1 MLDTLI
7 TSKTRVKMLLKF
19 FSNSSASGYLREMA
33 KEFGES
39 TNSIRLELNNLTK
52 AGYLVTE
59 EKGRSIY
66 YSANIKHPLYN
77 ELKTLV
83 HKYLGIDRIIDD
95 VIHKLLKRLGK
106 LEMAFITGDYADGRD
121 SGIIDL
127 VVVGDIDQGYF
138 KQLVDKV
145 EKLINRRVRTLV
157 LTESEYEKNISNL
170 HPEKALWLWKEET
183 VQSSNS
189 SRFKVQG

>member
-1 MLDTLI
+1 
-7 TSKTRVKMLLKF
+7 
-19 FSNSSASGYLREMA
+19 MA

-39 TNSIRLELNNLTK
+39 TNSIRLELNNLTE

-77 ELKTLV
+77 ELKNLV
-83 HKYLGIDRIIDD
+83 HKYLGIDKILDD
-95 VIHKLLKRLGK
+95 IIHKVLKRLGK
-106 LEMAFITGDYADGRD
+106 LKLAFITGDYAEGRD

-127 VVVGDIDQGYF
+127 VVVGDIDQEYF
-138 KQLVDKV
+138 KQCANKV
-145 EKLINRRVRTLV
+145 EKLINRKVRTLV
-157 LTESEYEKNISNL
+157 LTESEYEKNINSL

-183 VQSSNS
+183 IQSSK
-189 SRFKVQG
+189 FKVQG

>member
-1 MLDTLI
+1 
-7 TSKTRVKMLLKF
+7 MLLKF

-39 TNSIRLELNNLTK
+39 TNSIRVELNNLTN

-66 YSANIKHPLYN
+66 YSANIKHPLYK

-83 HKYLGIDRIIDD
+83 HKYLGIDRILDD
-95 VIHKLLKRLGK
+95 IIHKVLKRLGK
-106 LEMAFITGDYADGRD
+106 LQMAFITGDYAEGRD

-127 VVVGDIDQGYF
+127 VVVGDIDQEYF
-138 KQLVDKV
+138 KQCANKV
-145 EKLINRRVRTLV
+145 EKLINRKVRTLV
-157 LTESEYEKNISNL
+157 LTEDEYEKNKSNL
-170 HPEKALWLWKEET
+170 HPEKALWLWKEEL
-183 VQSSNS
+183 VD
-189 SRFKVQG
+189 G

>member
-1 MLDTLI
+1 
-7 TSKTRVKMLLKF
+7 MLLKF
-19 FSNSSASGYLREMA
+19 FSNSSASAYLREMA

-39 TNSIRLELNNLTK
+39 TNSIRLELNNLTE

-66 YSANIKHPLYN
+66 YSANIQHPLYN
-77 ELKTLV
+77 ELKNLV
-83 HKYLGIDRIIDD
+83 HKYLGIDRIVDD

-106 LEMAFITGDYADGRD
+106 LELAFITGDYAAGRD

-127 VVVGDIDQGYF
+127 VVVGDIDQVYF

-145 EKLINRRVRTLV
+145 EKLISRRVRTLV
-157 LTESEYEKNISNL
+157 LSEAEYEQNKANL
-170 HPEKALWLWKEET
+170 HPDKALWLWKVNE
-183 VQSSNS
+183 
-189 SRFKVQG
+189 

>member
-19 FSNSSASGYLREMA
+19 FSNSSASAYLREMA

-39 TNSIRLELNNLTK
+39 TNSIRLELNNLSE
-52 AGYLVTE
+52 AGYLVAE

-66 YSANIKHPLYN
+66 YSANIKHPLYK

-83 HKYLGIDRIIDD
+83 HRYLGIDKIIDD

-106 LEMAFITGDYADGRD
+106 LEMAFITGDYSEGRD

-127 VVVGDIDQGYF
+127 IIVGDIDQGYL
-138 KQLVDKV
+138 KQCVDKV
-145 EKLINRRVRTLV
+145 EKLIHRRVRTLV
-157 LTESEYEKNISNL
+157 LTGPEFENNKANL
-170 HPEKALWLWKEET
+170 QPDKALWLWKAE
-183 VQSSNS
+183 
-189 SRFKVQG
+189 

>member
-1 MLDTLI
+1 MQITLDSLI

-66 YSANIKHPLYN
+66 YSANIQHPLYN
-77 ELKTLV
+77 ELKNLV

-106 LEMAFITGDYADGRD
+106 LEMAFITGDYAEGRD

-127 VVVGDIDQGYF
+127 VVVGEIDQAYF

-145 EKLINRRVRTLV
+145 EKLIKRRVRTLV
-157 LTESEYEKNISNL
+157 LTESEFEKNRSNL
-170 HPEKALWLWKEET
+170 HPDKALWLWKVE
-183 VQSSNS
+183 
-189 SRFKVQG
+189 

>member
-1 MLDTLI
+1 
-7 TSKTRVKMLLKF
+7 MLLKF
-19 FSNSSASGYLREMA
+19 FSNSSASAYLREMA

-39 TNSIRLELNNLTK
+39 TNSIRLELNNLTE

-66 YSANIKHPLYN
+66 YSANIQHPLYN
-77 ELKTLV
+77 ELKNLV
-83 HKYLGIDRIIDD
+83 HKYLGIDRIVDD

-106 LEMAFITGDYADGRD
+106 LQLAFITGDYAEGRD

-138 KQLVDKV
+138 KQCVDKV
-145 EKLINRRVRTLV
+145 EKLISRRVRTLV
-157 LTESEYEKNISNL
+157 LSEDEYEKNKVNL
-170 HPEKALWLWKEET
+170 RPDKALWLWKADT
-183 VQSSNS
+183 VQS
-189 SRFKVQG
+189 

>member
-19 FSNSSASGYLREMA
+19 FSNSSASAYLREMA

-39 TNSIRLELNNLTK
+39 TNSIRVELNNLSR
-52 AGYLVTE
+52 AGYLVTK

-66 YSANIKHPLYN
+66 YSANVEHPLYN

-83 HKYLGIDRIIDD
+83 HKYLGIDKIIQN
-95 VIHKLLKRLGK
+95 VIHNLGK
-106 LEMAFITGDYADGRD
+106 LQMAFITGDYAEGRD

-127 VVVGDIDQGYF
+127 VIVGDIDQNYF
-138 KQLVDKV
+138 KLCVDKV
-145 EKLINRRVRTLV
+145 EKLISRKLRTLV
-157 LTESEYEKNISNL
+157 LTEEEFEKNKYHL
-170 HPEKALWLWKEET
+170 HSEKALWLWKGEE
-183 VQSSNS
+183 V
-189 SRFKVQG
+189 

>member
-1 MLDTLI
+1 
-7 TSKTRVKMLLKF
+7 MLLKF
-19 FSNSSASGYLREMA
+19 FSNSSASAYLREMA

-39 TNSIRLELNNLTK
+39 TNSIRLELNNLSK

-66 YSANIKHPLYN
+66 YRANIEHPLYN

-95 VIHKLLKRLGK
+95 VIHKLINRLGK
-106 LEMAFITGDYADGRD
+106 LQMAFITGDYAEGRD

-127 VVVGDIDQGYF
+127 IIVGDIDQEYF
-138 KQLVDKV
+138 KQCVDKV
-145 EKLINRRVRTLV
+145 EKLINRKLRTLV
-157 LTESEYEKNISNL
+157 LTEKEFETNKDHL
-170 HPEKALWLWKEET
+170 HADKALWLWKT
-183 VQSSNS
+183 DQVP
-189 SRFKVQG
+189 V